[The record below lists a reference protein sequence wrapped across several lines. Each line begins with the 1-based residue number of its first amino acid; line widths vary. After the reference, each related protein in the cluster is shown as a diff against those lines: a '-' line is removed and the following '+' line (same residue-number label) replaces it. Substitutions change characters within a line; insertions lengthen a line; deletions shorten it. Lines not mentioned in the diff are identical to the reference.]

1 MRGVRGFFEGNRS
14 LTQAVLGIAG
24 FSLLVLAALPV
35 GARAESYGSTSYK
48 IDAGVGNSFGG
59 PASSGSYKMVSSG
72 GEAIVGDGSSGSYKL
87 GAGFV
92 SQVEKSIQLNVHP
105 ASLLLHY
112 PMDEPTGTK
121 LFDNASGALDATI
134 TGAPS
139 RVTGKI
145 GQALSLNGSTQYANA
160 GFLEPPNVDPG
171 ETRTISTWIKAG
183 TQSQKSYILW
193 KNGNC
198 KGWMLSMDVQGN
210 IVMEF
215 SSGPSNCTGA
225 SYYDVASTGTVYN
238 DNAWHHVMAVI
249 DRTNGTMRLYID
261 GQPEANTTINMTD
274 PSNDGEMIIGAE
286 YDFTNAFNGLI
297 DEVKIFNQ
305 AFTDKDAAR
314 EYAAQN
320 AGLASSLSFAD
331 LVPNTSVS
339 VAARAIVQ
347 TDAPGYTLAISQN
360 QPLTSG
366 GNSISP
372 VAGDIGTPAAW
383 TEGTTKGLGFA
394 LTSAPGLDAKW
405 GTGPN
410 YKYAQLPGS
419 ATTMY
424 SRAGYSGGVKD
435 IINSQ
440 YRLDVPLSLPAGDYQ
455 NTVTYTAT
463 VLP

>member
-1 MRGVRGFFEGNRS
+1 MRVVTGVLYGS
-14 LTQAVLGIAG
+14 VDAAKAVLAIAALG
-24 FSLLVLAALPV
+24 LLGAAVFPGLAA
-35 GARAESYGSTSYK
+35 AESYNSSSYK

-59 PASSGSYKMVSSG
+59 PTSSASYKMVSSG
-72 GEAIVGDGSSGSYKL
+72 GEAVTGDGSAGSYKL
-87 GAGFV
+87 GSGFV
-92 SQVEKSIQLNVHP
+92 SQLEKSIQLNVHP

-121 LFDNASGALDATI
+121 LFDNASGALDAT
-134 TGAPS
+134 TVGSPS
-139 RVTGKI
+139 RVVGKL
-145 GQALSLNGSTQYANA
+145 GQALSLNGTTQLAHGGNHA
-160 GFLEPPNVDPG
+160 VLDAEPG
-171 ETRTISTWIKAG
+171 QARTVSAWIKAG
-183 TQSQKSYILW
+183 TQSQKSYIVW

-198 KGWMLSMDVQGN
+198 KGWMMSMDTQGN
-210 IVMEF
+210 ISLEF
-215 SSGPSNCTGA
+215 SSGPNSCTGPT
-225 SYYDVASTGTVYN
+225 YYAATSSGTVYN
-238 DNAWHHVMAVI
+238 NSAWHHVLGVI
-249 DRTNGTMRLYID
+249 DRPGGSLRLYVD
-261 GQPEANTTINMTD
+261 GQPEASASIDTTNPGGGGEINV
-274 PSNDGEMIIGAE
+274 GAQ
-286 YDFTNAFNGLI
+286 YDFSNSFNGLI
-297 DEVKIFNQ
+297 DEVKVFDK
-305 AFTDKDAAR
+305 AFSDKDAAR

-366 GNSISP
+366 GNTISP
-372 VAGDIGTPAAW
+372 IGGSIGTPALW

-394 LTSAPGLDAKW
+394 LTSAPSLDAKW

-424 SRAGYSGGVKD
+424 SRSGYSGGVKD
-435 IINSQ
+435 IIGSQ
-440 YRLDVPLSLPAGDYQ
+440 YRLDVPLSLPAGNYQ